1 MIEFY
6 SETDFHLQ
14 HEDTFVK
21 WITNTI
27 KEEGFQV
34 GGLTYVFCDDD
45 YLLQLNEKFLNH
57 DTYTDIIT
65 FDYSLGKELHG
76 EIYISVDR
84 VKENA
89 ETFKVT
95 FDAELRRVMIHGILH
110 LCEHEDA
117 SKEEKEQMRA
127 LEDRYLKK
135 FLS

>member
-6 SETDFHLQ
+6 SETDFQLQ
-14 HEDTFVK
+14 HEDAYVE
-21 WITNTI
+21 WIMNTI

-34 GGLTYVFCDDD
+34 GDLTYVFCNDD

-65 FDYSLGKELHG
+65 FDYSLGKEVHG

-110 LCEHEDA
+110 LCEYGDA

-127 LEDRYLKK
+127 LEDLYLRQ
-135 FLS
+135 FPS